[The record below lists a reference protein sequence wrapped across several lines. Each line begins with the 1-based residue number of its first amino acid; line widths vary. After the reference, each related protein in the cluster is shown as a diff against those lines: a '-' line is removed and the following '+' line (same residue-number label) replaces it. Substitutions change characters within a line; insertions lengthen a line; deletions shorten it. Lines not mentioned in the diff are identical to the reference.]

1 MYKRQSNKPIKSVYK
16 NVFYIGDAF
25 YTFPPTLAQGASQA
39 IEAANEILR
48 IADVEFYDLSAMKV
62 EMDHTS
68 HPIVPLVRAMDEK
81 CGGENGRY
89 IHWGATTQNI
99 TQTGHLLLFYSH

>member
-1 MYKRQSNKPIKSVYK
+1 MMSAYVMDSELFSDQFSTPEMQEIFSDRKVVQRWLDV
-16 NVFYIGDAF
+16 
-25 YTFPPTLAQGASQA
+25 
-39 IEAANEILR
+39 EAALARAEAEAGIIPAEAADEILR

-62 EMDHTS
+62 EMDRTS

-89 IHWGATTQNI
+89 IHWGATT
-99 TQTGHLLLFYSH
+99 